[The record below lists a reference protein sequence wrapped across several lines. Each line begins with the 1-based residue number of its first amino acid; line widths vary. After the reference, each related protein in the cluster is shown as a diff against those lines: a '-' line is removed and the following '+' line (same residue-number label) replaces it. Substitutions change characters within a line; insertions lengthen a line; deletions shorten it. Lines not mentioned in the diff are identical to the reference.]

1 MKVFG
6 IAGTSGS
13 GKTTLLEKLITHLA
27 GKGVKVAAI
36 KHSHHDFEIDH
47 PGKDSHRFRM
57 AGARG
62 VLLSSP
68 RRIALVR
75 ELDGEAEPSLEQML
89 AMLAPCDL
97 VLVESFRRGDFP
109 KIEVHRPETGK
120 SPRWPE
126 DAGIIAVATDA
137 LPTTVLPR
145 FRLDDVAGI
154 ARFILE
160 NARDYG

>member
-6 IAGTSGS
+6 ISGTSGS

-27 GKGVKVAAI
+27 GMGMKVAAI

-47 PGKDSHRFRM
+47 PGKDSHRFRV
-57 AGARG
+57 AGARA

-68 RRIALVR
+68 RRLALVR
-75 ELDGEAEPSLEQML
+75 ELEGEAEPSLEQML

-109 KIEVHRPETGK
+109 KIEVYRPETGK
-120 SPRWPE
+120 PPRWSE
-126 DAGIIAVATDA
+126 DPAVIAVATDA
-137 LPTTVLPR
+137 LPTTKLPR

-154 ARFILE
+154 ARFIFE